1 MDFQKCKNSF
11 IAFIRKNSATI
22 LCVICF
28 LFANYYLISILYP
41 FDIPITGHDFRYH
54 YLRVEALKYS
64 IENNEL
70 FSGIDYLYFGGG
82 GYAGFAYPDIFL
94 LIPSFLRVC
103 GVSIGESMA
112 MFLFLC
118 GVFSYC
124 FMFIFLRN
132 ISESRICGTI
142 GAVVYVLSSYRLD
155 NIITRFALGEVLAYV
170 FWPLILY
177 GLYDFIFDKFK
188 KPYVLGIG
196 FAGMLLSH
204 SISTALALIIAV
216 ILSVIFIKRIISDRK
231 KLPKL
236 FITAGC
242 AALVTAFYWLPL
254 CELLMSCEMSV
265 KKSAYETVDNAIPF
279 VRLFKDIMDGG
290 GVAGMKF
297 PVFLMCVPRIFITKR
312 SPVYEAYLMDE
323 NTKKRKN
330 ILIFADTFLIMGIIF
345 ALMSTELV
353 PWEFLSVI
361 FNFMQFPWRFF
372 APASILLIIA
382 GTIYIYYISEF
393 AKAPKRAMILM
404 TALAVLVAFIHV
416 EVGGV
421 NHTEEPYYDDHYD
434 NISETTAIGNGEWLP
449 RAAQNGGKDAVVE
462 MGDRIILDSGEYID
476 CERNNGTLTF
486 TLNESA
492 NYAVL
497 PYIWYKGYEAAD
509 ENGLQLETTM
519 SENGLLEVK
528 LSGAQGRITVEH
540 HPTFIKTISY
550 FISLASVILL
560 VIIPIIIRRKKSSKA
575 QTTKGAV

>member
-1 MDFQKCKNSF
+1 MDLKNYKNSF
-11 IAFIRKNSATI
+11 LSFIRKNSTTI

-41 FDIPITGHDFRYH
+41 FDRPITGHDFRYH

-94 LIPSFLRVC
+94 LIPAFLRVC

-112 MFLFLC
+112 MFIILC

-124 FMFIFLRN
+124 FMFIFMRN
-132 ISESRICGTI
+132 ISKSRICGTI

-242 AALVTAFYWLPL
+242 TALVTAFYWLPL
-254 CELLMSCEMSV
+254 GELLLSCEMSV
-265 KKSAYETVDNAIPF
+265 NEPAYETVDNAIPF

-297 PVFLMCVPRIFITKR
+297 PVFLMCVPRIFITKK

-330 ILIFADTFLIMGIIF
+330 ILIFADTFLIMGIIL
-345 ALMSTELV
+345 ALMSTTLV
-353 PWEFLSVI
+353 PWEILSII

-372 APASILLIIA
+372 APASILLLTA
-382 GTIYIYYISEF
+382 GTIYIYYISEYS
-393 AKAPKRAMILM
+393 KAPKRAMILM
-404 TALAVLVAFIHV
+404 TALAVLVAYVHV

-421 NHTEEPYYDDHYD
+421 NHTEPYYDDYYE
-434 NISETTAIGNGEWLP
+434 NVYETKNVGNGEWLP
-449 RAAQNGGKDAVVE
+449 RAAQDDGKDAVVE

-486 TLNESA
+486 TLSENA
-492 NYAVL
+492 DYAVL
-497 PYIWYKGYEAAD
+497 PYIWYKGYEATD
-509 ENGLQLETTM
+509 ENGRELETTM

-528 LSGAQGRITVEH
+528 LSGTQGRITVEH
-540 HPTFIKTISY
+540 HPTLIKTISY
-550 FISLASVILL
+550 FISLLAIILL
-560 VIIPIIIRRKKSSKA
+560 VIVPIILRRKKSSKT
-575 QTTKGAV
+575 QTTNNAG